1 VDSNAV
7 NQSAVIVFDD
17 TKTNFEQIRKELQ
30 RAGYPPLG
38 NPEYLN

>member
-7 NQSAVIVFDD
+7 NQSATITFDD
-17 TKTNFEQIRKELQ
+17 TKTNVEAIKKALA

-38 NPEYLN
+38 NPEVLK